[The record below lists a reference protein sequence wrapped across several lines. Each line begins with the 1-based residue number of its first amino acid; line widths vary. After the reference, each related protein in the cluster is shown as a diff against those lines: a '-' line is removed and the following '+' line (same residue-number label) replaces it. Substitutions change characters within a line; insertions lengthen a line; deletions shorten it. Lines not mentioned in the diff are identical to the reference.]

1 MAPGNISSEL
11 LNHLWQS
18 TAVALLAWPIAILL
32 RRNHARIRY
41 WVWLVASLKFL
52 LPFSLLISV
61 GELLQPTVPAPISQP
76 ALTAVVERVAEPASA
91 QMDSVSDPPLSASHR
106 DKLFIPIVAVWVCG
120 SLLFVVRFWRIWRR
134 INATVRGASPIHL
147 VGANVPVLLTGSLLE
162 PGVFGIFRPVLLLP
176 ASVLDRLSPAQIK
189 AIVAHEM
196 CHVRQRDNLTY
207 AMHMI
212 VEAVFWFH
220 PLVWWIGARLIDERE
235 RACDEAALEGGNDAQ
250 DYAAGILGVCK
261 LYAASPLAC
270 ASGISGSD
278 LRGRIARIM
287 AGCVSQQLDFGRKF
301 LIASVAL
308 AAIVAP
314 VAFGLVRPAHFR
326 ITAQAADAAASL
338 PEFEVAMIRP
348 SEPGAIGSTFSFTPN
363 EGVEV
368 KNAPLK
374 GIIEMA
380 YDVRD
385 FQIDGGPGWVNSQ
398 LFNITAKSTTDG
410 RELSEASSA
419 DSIRQTRLRLQALLA
434 QRFGLAIRRESKDLP
449 IYALTTGKNGV
460 KLAESGTNAA
470 SSSPAGI
477 NAACGQ
483 MIGTRTSMANLA
495 YKLSR
500 LLSRPVVDRT
510 GLAGTYDFQLHF
522 SPETGP
528 CSAGTFGANAS
539 GDNSASD
546 EPSIFTAIQ
555 EQLGL
560 KLESEKGPVDVL
572 VIDHVEEPSPN

>member
-1 MAPGNISSEL
+1 MAPGNIPSGL
-11 LNHLWQS
+11 MNHLWQS
-18 TAVALLAWPIAILL
+18 TAFALLAWPIAFAL
-32 RRNHARIRY
+32 RRNSARIRY

-52 LPFSLLISV
+52 LPFSLLISA
-61 GELLQPTVPAPISQP
+61 GELLRLTIPAPAPRP

-91 QMDSVSDPPLSASHR
+91 QEDPVPHAPSFTSCTN
-106 DKLFIPIVAVWVCG
+106 DLFIPIFAVWACG
-120 SLLFVVRFWRIWRR
+120 SLIFILRFWRTWNR
-134 INATVRGASPIHL
+134 INATVRGASPIAIAA
-147 VGANVPVLLTGSLLE
+147 ANVPVLLTNSLLE
-162 PGVFGIFRPVLLLP
+162 PGVFGIFHPVLLLP
-176 ASVLDRLSPAQIK
+176 ESVLNRLSPAQIK

-207 AMHMI
+207 AMHMV

-220 PLVWWIGARLIDERE
+220 PLVWWIGAHLIDERE
-235 RACDEAALEGGNDAQ
+235 RACDEAALEGGNDAE

-278 LRGRIARIM
+278 LRERIVRIM
-287 AGCVSQQLDFGRKF
+287 AGSVSKQLDFSRKL
-301 LIASVAL
+301 LIAT
-308 AAIVAP
+308 AIFSAIAAP
-314 VAFGLVRPAHFR
+314 VAFGLVRPARLR
-326 ITAQAADAAASL
+326 ISAQAANAPAKL
-338 PEFEVAMIRP
+338 PEFEVAIIRP
-348 SEPGAIGSTFSFTPN
+348 SEPGASGSTFSFTPN

-368 KNAPLK
+368 KNATLK

-385 FQIDGGPGWVNSQ
+385 FQIDGGPGWVNSR

-419 DSIRQTRLRLQALLA
+419 ESIRQTRLRLQALLA

-449 IYALTTGKNGV
+449 IYALTAGKNGT
-460 KLAESGTNAA
+460 KLEESGSNNA

-510 GLAGTYDFQLHF
+510 GLSGSYDFQLHF

-528 CSAGTFGANAS
+528 CSAGTFDANAS

-546 EPSIFTAIQ
+546 DPSIFTAIQ

-572 VIDHVEEPSPN
+572 IIDHVEQPSPN